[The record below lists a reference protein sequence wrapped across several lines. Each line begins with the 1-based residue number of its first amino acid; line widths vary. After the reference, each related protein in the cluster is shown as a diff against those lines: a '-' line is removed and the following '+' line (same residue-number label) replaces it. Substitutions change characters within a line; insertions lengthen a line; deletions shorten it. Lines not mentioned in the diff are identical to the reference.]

1 MTFRAEEG
9 APREGRCT
17 PLLFGCRVQSELMQ
31 NFFTVAMPLLAAVTT
46 STASLPF
53 VNYKMQGP
61 PPPVPG
67 QAPFSI
73 IKEFDLVDEKKTA
86 IREVASPKPKEKRL
100 ICKGCNEHENVTLAF
115 FQDRGIKDRN
125 ALATIMGNIRQE
137 STFVPNICEGGSRTS
152 WSNCGGGYGLIQ
164 WTSANRYYGLGDFAK
179 KYGGSPS
186 SLHTQL
192 RYLTNE
198 VQWQR
203 IKDRMKTPGKS
214 INRYMDYAYSWIGWG
229 HHGAR
234 TSYAHDYASRLILV
248 EV

>member
-1 MTFRAEEG
+1 
-9 APREGRCT
+9 
-17 PLLFGCRVQSELMQ
+17 
-31 NFFTVAMPLLAAVTT
+31 MPLLAAVTT

-86 IREVASPKPKEKRL
+86 IREVAAPKPKQTRL
-100 ICKGCNEHENVTLAF
+100 ICKGCNEQENATLAF
-115 FQDRGIKDRN
+115 FQERGIKDRN

-137 STFVPNICEGGSRTS
+137 STFVPNICEGGARTS
-152 WSNCGGGYGLIQ
+152 YHGCRSGGYGLIQ
-164 WTSANRYYGLGDFAK
+164 WTSANRYHGLGDFAK
-179 KYGGSPS
+179 RYGGSPS

-198 VQWQR
+198 VQWQQ
-203 IKDRMKTPGKS
+203 IEDRMKTPGKS
-214 INRYMDYAYSWIGWG
+214 INRYMNYAYSWIGWG

-234 TSYAHDYASRLILV
+234 TSYAHDYASRLITV

>member
-1 MTFRAEEG
+1 VPFI
-9 APREGRCT
+9 
-17 PLLFGCRVQSELMQ
+17 
-31 NFFTVAMPLLAAVTT
+31 FTVALPLLATVTT
-46 STASLPF
+46 NAATLPF

-61 PPPVPG
+61 PPP
-67 QAPFSI
+67 FSI
-73 IKEFDLVDEKKTA
+73 IKEFEIVDEKKTA
-86 IREVASPKPKEKRL
+86 TKEVAPDKPKETRL
-100 ICKGCNEHENVTLAF
+100 ICKGCNEHENATLAY
-115 FQDRGIKDRN
+115 FQERGIKDRN

-152 WSNCGGGYGLIQ
+152 WNNCYGGYGLIQ

-192 RYLTNE
+192 RYLTTE

-203 IKDRMKTPGKS
+203 IEDRMKTPGKS

-234 TSYAHDYASRLILV
+234 TSYAHDYANRLITV

>member
-1 MTFRAEEG
+1 
-9 APREGRCT
+9 
-17 PLLFGCRVQSELMQ
+17 MQ
-31 NFFTVAMPLLAAVTT
+31 VFFTVTLPLLATVTT
-46 STASLPF
+46 TTASLPSVF
-53 VNYKMQGP
+53 P
-61 PPPVPG
+61 PPPLNGPP
-67 QAPFSI
+67 PFSI
-73 IKEFDLVDEKKTA
+73 IQEEPTSKTA
-86 IREVASPKPKEKRL
+86 IREVAPEKPKETRL
-100 ICKGCNEHENVTLAF
+100 ICKGCNENENATLAY

-152 WSNCGGGYGLIQ
+152 WNNCYGGYGLIQ

-179 KYGGSPS
+179 KFGGSPS

-198 VQWQR
+198 VQWKE
-203 IKDRMKTPGKS
+203 IEDRMKIPGKS

-234 TSYAHDYASRLILV
+234 TSYAHDYASRLIKV

>member
-1 MTFRAEEG
+1 
-9 APREGRCT
+9 
-17 PLLFGCRVQSELMQ
+17 VQ
-31 NFFTVAMPLLAAVTT
+31 NFFTVTLPLLATVTT
-46 STASLPF
+46 SSATLPSVF
-53 VNYKMQGP
+53 P
-61 PPPVPG
+61 PPPVNNP
-67 QAPFSI
+67 PFAIVQEEPTS
-73 IKEFDLVDEKKTA
+73 KTA
-86 IREVASPKPKEKRL
+86 IREVAPEKPKETRL
-100 ICKGCNEHENVTLAF
+100 ICKGCNENENATLAY

-137 STFVPNICEGGSRTS
+137 STFVPNVCEGGSRTS
-152 WSNCGGGYGLIQ
+152 WHSCYGGYGLIQ

-198 VQWQR
+198 VQWKE
-203 IKDRMKTPGKS
+203 IEDRMKTPGKS
-214 INRYMDYAYSWIGWG
+214 INRYMDYAYDWIGWG

-234 TSYAHDYASRLILV
+234 TSYAHDYASKLITV

>member
-1 MTFRAEEG
+1 
-9 APREGRCT
+9 
-17 PLLFGCRVQSELMQ
+17 MQ
-31 NFFTVAMPLLAAVTT
+31 NYFTVALPLLAAVTT
-46 STASLPF
+46 NAATLPF

-61 PPPVPG
+61 PPAVV
-67 QAPFSI
+67 
-73 IKEFDLVDEKKTA
+73 EETA
-86 IREVASPKPKEKRL
+86 TKEVAPDKPKETRL
-100 ICKGCNEHENVTLAF
+100 ICKGCNENENATLAF
-115 FQDRGIKDRN
+115 FQDRGVKDKN

-152 WSNCGGGYGLIQ
+152 YHGCRWGGYGLIQ
-164 WTSANRYYGLGDFAK
+164 WTSINRYNGLGAFAK

-186 SLHTQL
+186 DLHTQL

-203 IKDRMKTPGKS
+203 IEDRMKTPGKS
-214 INRYMDYAYSWIGWG
+214 INRYMNYAYSWIGWG

-234 TSYAHDYASRLILV
+234 TSYAYDYANRLITV

>member
-1 MTFRAEEG
+1 
-9 APREGRCT
+9 
-17 PLLFGCRVQSELMQ
+17 VQ
-31 NFFTVAMPLLAAVTT
+31 NFFTVTLPLLATVTT
-46 STASLPF
+46 SSATLPSVF
-53 VNYKMQGP
+53 P
-61 PPPVPG
+61 PPPVNNP
-67 QAPFSI
+67 PFSI
-73 IKEFDLVDEKKTA
+73 IQEEPTSKTA
-86 IREVASPKPKEKRL
+86 IREVAPEKPKETRL
-100 ICKGCNEHENVTLAF
+100 ICKGCNENENTTLAF

-137 STFVPNICEGGSRTS
+137 STFVPNVCEGGSRTS
-152 WSNCGGGYGLIQ
+152 WHSCYGGYGLIQ

-198 VQWQR
+198 VQWKE
-203 IKDRMKTPGKS
+203 IEDRMKTPGKS
-214 INRYMDYAYSWIGWG
+214 INRYMNYAYDWIGWG

-234 TSYAHDYASRLILV
+234 TSYAHDYASKLITV

>member
-1 MTFRAEEG
+1 M
-9 APREGRCT
+9 
-17 PLLFGCRVQSELMQ
+17 QSI
-31 NFFTVAMPLLAAVTT
+31 FTVALPLLATVTT
-46 STASLPF
+46 NAATLPF

-61 PPPVPG
+61 PPAVV
-67 QAPFSI
+67 
-73 IKEFDLVDEKKTA
+73 EETA
-86 IREVASPKPKEKRL
+86 TKEVAPDKPKETRL
-100 ICKGCNEHENVTLAF
+100 ICKGCNENENATLAF
-115 FQDRGIKDRN
+115 FQDRGVKDKN

-152 WSNCGGGYGLIQ
+152 YHGCRWGGYGLIQ
-164 WTSANRYYGLGDFAK
+164 WTSINRYNGLGAFAK

-203 IKDRMKTPGKS
+203 IEDRMKTPGKS
-214 INRYMDYAYSWIGWG
+214 INRYMNYAYSWIGWG

-234 TSYAHDYASRLILV
+234 TSYAHEYASKLILV

>member
-1 MTFRAEEG
+1 
-9 APREGRCT
+9 
-17 PLLFGCRVQSELMQ
+17 MQ
-31 NFFTVAMPLLAAVTT
+31 NIFTVALPLVATVTT
-46 STASLPF
+46 STATLPSVF
-53 VNYKMQGP
+53 P
-61 PPPVPG
+61 PPPVSGP
-67 QAPFSI
+67 PPVLV
-73 IKEFDLVDEKKTA
+73 IKEEPTSKTA
-86 IREVASPKPKEKRL
+86 IREVAPEKPKETRL
-100 ICKGCNEHENVTLAF
+100 ICKGCNEHENATLAF
-115 FQDRGIKDRN
+115 FQERGIKDRN

-152 WSNCGGGYGLIQ
+152 WGNCGRGYGLIQ

-198 VQWQR
+198 VQWQD
-203 IKDRMKTPGKS
+203 IEEKMKTPGKS

-234 TSYAHDYASRLILV
+234 TSYAHDYASRLIKV